1 MANFASNHQKRIQ
14 MPSGKY
20 IFAQLIEFLPQ
31 KYFQRLVMKY
41 EGDKYVKHF
50 TCWNQLLA
58 LMFGQLS
65 NRESL
70 RDLIVALDAHHSK
83 CYHLGMGKNV
93 SKSSL
98 ARANQD
104 RDYHIFEEYAYYLIN
119 EARQKRAT
127 EIFKL
132 GGNIYAFDS
141 TTIDLCLA
149 VFWWAKFRKKKGGI
163 KVHTL
168 YDVETQIPA
177 FIHITE
183 AAVHDSK
190 AMKEIPYESGSYYI
204 FDRAYN
210 NFKMLYKVHQIEA
223 YFVIRA
229 KKNLQYKSIKWK
241 RRLPKNVLSDVTI
254 ELIGFYPKQYYPEQ
268 FRLVRYWD
276 EEQKREFVFLTNAMH
291 ISALQVAELYKNR
304 WQVELFFKWLKQHL
318 KIKKFWGTT
327 ENAVRVQIYSAIC
340 TYCLVAIVQH
350 DMQLDRSTY
359 EVLQILSI
367 SLTDKTLLRD
377 LFDKTK
383 FQNDKERFGPN
394 GPSLFNY

>member
-1 MANFASNHQKRIQ
+1 MHKD
-14 MPSGKY
+14 KY
-20 IFAQLIEFLPQ
+20 VFAQLVSFFDRNKFNFIVR
-31 KYFQRLVMKY
+31 KYD
-41 EGDKYVKHF
+41 GNKYVKHF

-58 LMFGQLS
+58 MMFGQLS

-104 RDYHIFEEYAYYLIN
+104 RDYHIFEEYAYYLVN
-119 EARQKRAT
+119 EARLKRASH
-127 EIFKL
+127 IFKL
-132 GGNIYAFDS
+132 GGNVYAFDS
-141 TTIDLCLA
+141 TTIDLCLS

-177 FIHITE
+177 FFHITE
-183 AAVHDSK
+183 ASVHDST

-210 NFKMLYKVHQIEA
+210 HFKMLYKIHQIGA
-223 YFVIRA
+223 FFIVRA
-229 KKNLQYKSIKWK
+229 KKNLQYKPIKWK
-241 RRLPKNVLSDVTI
+241 RKLLKNVLSDVTI
-254 ELIGFYPKQYYPEQ
+254 ELTGFYPKQYYPEHL
-268 FRLVRYWD
+268 RLVRYWD

-291 ISALQVAELYKNR
+291 ISAVQVAELYKNR

-327 ENAVRVQIYSAIC
+327 ENAVRIQIYAAIC
-340 TYCLVAIVQH
+340 TYCLVAIVQK

-359 EVLQILSI
+359 EILQILSI
-367 SLTDKTLLRD
+367 SLTDKTHLRD
-377 LFDKTK
+377 LFDRTK
-383 FQNDKERFGPN
+383 FQNDNERFRLNEPN
-394 GPSLFNY
+394 LFNF

>member
-1 MANFASNHQKRIQ
+1 MNKE
-14 MPSGKY
+14 KY
-20 IFAQLIEFLPQ
+20 VFAQLISFLNEDKFRRIVN
-31 KYFQRLVMKY
+31 KYQGNRY
-41 EGDKYVKHF
+41 IKHF
-50 TCWNQLLA
+50 TCWNQLLS

-83 CYHLGMGKNV
+83 CYHLGMGRNV
-93 SKSSL
+93 SRSSL
-98 ARANQD
+98 ARTNQN
-104 RDYHIFEEYAYYLIN
+104 RDYHIFEEYAYYLVN
-119 EARQKRAT
+119 EARKKRVT
-127 EIFKL
+127 DIFKL
-132 GGNIYAFDS
+132 AGNVYAFDS
-141 TTIDLCLA
+141 TTIDLCLS

-177 FIHITE
+177 FFHITE
-183 AAVHDSK
+183 ASVHDSK
-190 AMKEIPYESGSYYI
+190 AMNEIPYESGSYYI

-210 NFKMLYKVHQIEA
+210 NFKMLYRIHQIGA
-223 YFVIRA
+223 CFVVRA
-229 KKNLQYKSIKWK
+229 KKNLQYKPVKWK
-241 RRLPKNVLSDVTI
+241 RRLPKNVLSDMSIQLT
-254 ELIGFYPKQYYPEQ
+254 GFYPKQYYPEPL
-268 FRLVRYWD
+268 RLVRYWD
-276 EEQKREFVFLTNAMH
+276 EEQKREFIFLTNATH
-291 ISALQVAELYKNR
+291 ISALQVADLYKNR

-327 ENAVRVQIYSAIC
+327 ENAVRIQIYAAIC

-367 SLTDKTLLRD
+367 SLTDKTHLRD

-383 FQNDKERFGPN
+383 FQNDKERFGPD
-394 GPSLFNY
+394 GPGLFDF

>member
-1 MANFASNHQKRIQ
+1 MFQD
-14 MPSGKY
+14 KY
-20 IFAQLIEFLPQ
+20 VFAQLVSFLNRSKFNRIVV
-31 KYFQRLVMKY
+31 KYK
-41 EGDKYVKHF
+41 GDRYVKHF

-58 LMFGQLS
+58 LMFGQLT

-70 RDLIVALDAHHSK
+70 RGLIVALDAHHSK

-104 RDYHIFEEYAYYLIN
+104 RDYHIFEEYAYYLVHQ
-119 EARQKRAT
+119 AREKRT
-127 EIFKL
+127 TNIFDL
-132 GGNIYAFDS
+132 GGNVYAFDS
-141 TTIDLCLA
+141 TTIDLCLS
-149 VFWWAKFRKKKGGI
+149 VFWWAKFRKRKGGI

-177 FIHITE
+177 FFHITE
-183 AAVHDSK
+183 ASVHDSK
-190 AMKEIPYESGSYYI
+190 AMKEIPYEPDSYYI

-210 NFKMLYKVHQIEA
+210 NFKMLYKIHQIEA

-241 RRLPKNVLSDVTI
+241 RRLPNNVLSDMTV
-254 ELIGFYPKQYYPEQ
+254 ELTGFYPKQYYPASL
-268 FRLVRYWD
+268 RLVRYWD
-276 EEQKREFVFLTNAMH
+276 QEQKREFVFLTNAIH

-327 ENAVRVQIYSAIC
+327 ENAVRIQIYAAVC
-340 TYCLVAIVQH
+340 TYCLVAIVQN
-350 DMQLDRSTY
+350 DMRLDRSTY

-367 SLTDKTLLRD
+367 SLTDKTSLRE
-377 LFDKTK
+377 LFSKTK
-383 FQNDKERFGPN
+383 FQYDKERISLNGPN
-394 GPSLFNY
+394 LFNF

>member
-1 MANFASNHQKRIQ
+1 MHKD
-14 MPSGKY
+14 KY
-20 IFAQLIEFLPQ
+20 IFAQLACFMDRNKFNYIVR
-31 KYFQRLVMKY
+31 KYD
-41 EGDKYVKHF
+41 GDKYVKHF

-58 LMFGQLS
+58 MMFGQLS

-104 RDYHIFEEYAYYLIN
+104 RDYRIFEEYAYYLVN
-119 EARQKRAT
+119 EARHKRVSK
-127 EIFKL
+127 IFNL
-132 GGNIYAFDS
+132 DGNIYAFDS
-141 TTIDLCLA
+141 TTIDLCLS

-168 YDVETQIPA
+168 YDVETQIPT
-177 FIHITE
+177 FFHITE
-183 AAVHDSK
+183 ASVHDSK
-190 AMKEIPYESGSYYI
+190 VMGVIPYESGSYYI

-210 NFKMLYKVHQIEA
+210 NFKMLYKIHQIGA
-223 YFVIRA
+223 FFIIIA
-229 KKNLQYKSIKWK
+229 KKNLKYKTIKWK
-241 RRLPKNVLSDVTI
+241 RRLPKNVLSDLTI
-254 ELIGFYPKQYYPEQ
+254 VLIGFYPSQYYPVP

-276 EEQKREFVFLTNAMH
+276 EEQKREFSFLTNAMH

-327 ENAVRVQIYSAIC
+327 ENAVRIQIYVAIC
-340 TYCLVAIVQH
+340 TYCLVAIVQK
-350 DMQLDRSTY
+350 DMKIDRSTY

-367 SLTDKTLLRD
+367 SLTDKTHLRD

-383 FQNDKERFGPN
+383 FQNDKEQYRLNEPN
-394 GPSLFNY
+394 LFNY

>member
-1 MANFASNHQKRIQ
+1 MFQD
-14 MPSGKY
+14 KY
-20 IFAQLIEFLPQ
+20 VFAQLVSFLNRS
-31 KYFQRLVMKY
+31 KFNRIVAMY

-50 TCWNQLLA
+50 SCWNQLLV

-70 RDLIVALDAHHSK
+70 RGLIVALDAHHSK

-104 RDYHIFEEYAYYLIN
+104 RDYHIFEEYAYYLVN
-119 EARQKRAT
+119 QAREKRT
-127 EIFKL
+127 TNIFNL
-132 GGNIYAFDS
+132 GGNVYAFDS
-141 TTIDLCLA
+141 TTIDLCLS
-149 VFWWAKFRKKKGGI
+149 VFWWAKFRKRKGGI

-168 YDVETQIPA
+168 YDVETQIPT
-177 FIHITE
+177 FFHITK
-183 AAVHDSK
+183 ASVHDSK
-190 AMKEIPYESGSYYI
+190 AMKEIPYEPDSYYI

-210 NFKMLYKVHQIEA
+210 NFKMLYKIHQIGA

-241 RRLPKNVLSDVTI
+241 RRLPRNVLSDVTI
-254 ELIGFYPKQYYPEQ
+254 ELTGFYPKQYYPGPL
-268 FRLVRYWD
+268 RLVKYWD
-276 EEQKREFVFLTNAMH
+276 EEQNREFVFLTNASH

-318 KIKKFWGTT
+318 RIKKFWGTS
-327 ENAVRVQIYSAIC
+327 ENAVRIQIYAAIC

-350 DMQLDRSTY
+350 DMKLDRSTY

-367 SLTDKTLLRD
+367 SLTDKTNLRE
-377 LFDKTK
+377 LFSKTK
-383 FQNDKERFGPN
+383 FQNDKERISLN
-394 GPSLFNY
+394 GQSLFNF

>member
-1 MANFASNHQKRIQ
+1 MFQD
-14 MPSGKY
+14 KY
-20 IFAQLIEFLPQ
+20 VFAQLASFLNRSKFNRIVT
-31 KYFQRLVMKY
+31 KYH
-41 EGDKYVKHF
+41 GDRYVKHF

-70 RDLIVALDAHHSK
+70 RDLVIALDAHQSK

-93 SKSSL
+93 SRSSL

-104 RDYHIFEEYAYYLIN
+104 RDYHIFEEYAYYLVN
-119 EARQKRAT
+119 RARETRST
-127 EIFKL
+127 NIFEL
-132 GGNIYAFDS
+132 GGNVYAFDS
-141 TTIDLCLA
+141 TTIDLCLS
-149 VFWWAKFRKKKGGI
+149 VFWWAKFRRRKGGI

-177 FIHITE
+177 FFHITE
-183 AAVHDSK
+183 ASVHDSK

-210 NFKMLYKVHQIEA
+210 NFKMLYKIHQIGA

-229 KKNLQYKSIKWK
+229 KTNLQYKTIKWK
-241 RRLPKNVLSDVTI
+241 RRLPRNVLSDLTI
-254 ELIGFYPKQYYPEQ
+254 GLTGFYPKQYYPGAL
-268 FRLVRYWD
+268 RLVRYWD
-276 EEQKREFVFLTNAMH
+276 EQQEREFVFLTNATH
-291 ISALQVAELYKNR
+291 ISALQIADLYKNR

-327 ENAVRVQIYSAIC
+327 ENAVRIQVYAAIC
-340 TYCLVAIVQH
+340 TYCLVAVVQH
-350 DMQLDRSTY
+350 EMKLDRSTY

-367 SLTDKTLLRD
+367 SLTDKTNLRE
-377 LFDKTK
+377 LFSKTK
-383 FQNDKERFGPN
+383 FQYDKERTDHNGPN
-394 GPSLFNY
+394 LFNF